1 MPTHC
6 APVCQRLSTPEQKPG
21 ERMADRKPAK
31 RMAEWARLCLSWLQ
45 TRENQDE
52 AQ

>member
-1 MPTHC
+1 
-6 APVCQRLSTPEQKPG
+6 
-21 ERMADRKPAK
+21 MADRKPAK